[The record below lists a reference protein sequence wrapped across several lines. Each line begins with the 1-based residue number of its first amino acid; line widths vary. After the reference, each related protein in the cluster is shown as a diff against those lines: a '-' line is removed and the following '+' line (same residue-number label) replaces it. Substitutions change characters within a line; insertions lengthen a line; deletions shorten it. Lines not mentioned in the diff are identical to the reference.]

1 MPTICARSINL
12 SLGLRRKRRSL
23 QELWNRFSDIAI
35 NNDDEIENDFIQ
47 FEAGISG
54 FEVWHWFDKR
64 CTNNLHDDLLYK
76 EDENGDID

>member
-1 MPTICARSINL
+1 MSETLYDMGNEEFL
-12 SLGLRRKRRSL
+12 TL

-47 FEAGISG
+47 FEAGTSG